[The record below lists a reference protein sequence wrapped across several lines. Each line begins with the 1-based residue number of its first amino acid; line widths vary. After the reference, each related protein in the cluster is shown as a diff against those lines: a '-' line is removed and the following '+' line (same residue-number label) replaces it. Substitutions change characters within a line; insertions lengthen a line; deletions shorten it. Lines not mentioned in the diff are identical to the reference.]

1 MFAPVNVKAFR
12 RNSICGQ
19 ERDSEALPDGGNRM
33 IRSVCMIC
41 GVEYGIKEDG
51 SEGVRDSHGYCQRHY
66 DEAMIA
72 IQNEFAELPADVMR
86 TS

>member
-1 MFAPVNVKAFR
+1 
-12 RNSICGQ
+12 
-19 ERDSEALPDGGNRM
+19 M

-41 GVEYGIKEDG
+41 GVQYGTKEDG